1 MEDLVRGA
9 AKAPFAKEAEE
20 EEEDHDSKVHGMH
33 CCEGVDH
40 HNHDHSHSSY
50 DHDHR
55 SGHHAET

>member
-9 AKAPFAKEAEE
+9 AKAPFAKEEE
-20 EEEDHDSKVHGMH
+20 EEGHGMH
-33 CCEGVDH
+33 CCEGVD

-50 DHDHR
+50 DHDHDHR